1 MIEAIN
7 VVLSGYKLELA
18 ASMLVGMACG
28 VIGCF
33 VILRGMALVGD
44 AISHA
49 VLPGVVIAFMLAGTG
64 PLALFFGAMAAGV
77 LTTVLINLIQNN
89 SRIKGD
95 SAIGLVFTVFFAVGV
110 ILISA
115 LPRGTHFDLKCF
127 LFGNPLAVGK
137 PDLWMMVIVA
147 ALVCGV
153 VFLFF
158 HPLRAAS
165 FDPVMAASVG
175 LRPRAVHY
183 LVMFLLAAT
192 VVASLQAVGI
202 IMVVAMIIAPGA
214 TAYQWTDRL
223 GVMLALSAVVGFFSA
238 GMGFIVSF
246 WQNWP
251 TGPAMTVVAGGLF
264 ILSMLFSPSYG
275 IIANTVK
282 RRRNVRHIAVEDLLK
297 TLVRLPERR
306 TTVDRLADSTGLGL
320 EKIMSLGRD
329 LVKKGLIS
337 VEGKNTFQLTER
349 GEEEARSMLRTHRLW
364 EVLLSKTGI
373 DEAQIHPMA
382 ERLEHAHEL
391 ADQLD
396 LSLGSPER
404 DPHGKKIP
412 RKSEKK
418 ERD

>member
-7 VVLSGYKLELA
+7 VVFSGYKLELA

-33 VILRGMALVGD
+33 VILRGMAMVGD

-49 VLPGVVIAFMLAGTG
+49 VLPGVVVAFMLAGTG
-64 PLALFFGAMAAGV
+64 PLALFLGAMGAGV

-95 SAIGLVFTVFFAVGV
+95 SAIGLVFTVFFAIGV

-153 VFLFF
+153 VFLLF
-158 HPLRAAS
+158 HPLRVAS

-214 TAYQWTDRL
+214 TAYQWTNRL
-223 GVMLALSAVVGFFSA
+223 GVMLALSAVVGLFSA
-238 GMGFIVSF
+238 
-246 WQNWP
+246 
-251 TGPAMTVVAGGLF
+251 
-264 ILSMLFSPSYG
+264 
-275 IIANTVK
+275 
-282 RRRNVRHIAVEDLLK
+282 
-297 TLVRLPERR
+297 
-306 TTVDRLADSTGLGL
+306 
-320 EKIMSLGRD
+320 
-329 LVKKGLIS
+329 
-337 VEGKNTFQLTER
+337 
-349 GEEEARSMLRTHRLW
+349 
-364 EVLLSKTGI
+364 
-373 DEAQIHPMA
+373 
-382 ERLEHAHEL
+382 
-391 ADQLD
+391 
-396 LSLGSPER
+396 
-404 DPHGKKIP
+404 
-412 RKSEKK
+412 
-418 ERD
+418 

>member
-1 MIEAIN
+1 MIEAIK
-7 VVLSGYKLELA
+7 VVFSGYGLELT

-33 VILRGMALVGD
+33 VILRGMAMVGD

-49 VLPGVVIAFMLAGTG
+49 VLPGVVVAFMLAGTG
-64 PLALFFGAMAAGV
+64 PLALFLGAMGAGV

-95 SAIGLVFTVFFAVGV
+95 SAIGLVFTVFFAIGV

-127 LFGNPLAVGK
+127 LFGNPLAVGT

-153 VFLFF
+153 VLLLF
-158 HPLRAAS
+158 HPLRLAS
-165 FDPVMAASVG
+165 FDPVMAASIG
-175 LRPRAVHY
+175 LRPKAVHY

-223 GVMLALSAVVGFFSA
+223 GVMLILSAVVGLFSA
-238 GMGFIVSF
+238 GLGFIVSF

-264 ILSMLFSPSYG
+264 ILSMFFSPSYG

-297 TLVRLPERR
+297 TLVRLPEYLSN
-306 TTVDRLADSTGLGL
+306 VDQLADSTGLKV
-320 EKIMSLGRD
+320 EKIRSLGRY
-329 LVKKGLIS
+329 LRKKGLIG
-337 VEGKNTFQLTER
+337 VQEKNTFQLTPR
-349 GEEEARSMLRTHRLW
+349 GEEEARGMLRTHRLW
-364 EVLLSKTGI
+364 EALLSKAGI
-373 DEAQIHPMA
+373 DEAQIHPLA

-391 ADQLD
+391 TDQID
-396 LSLGSPER
+396 LSLGFPEV

-412 RKSEKK
+412 RKEEK
-418 ERD
+418 EGRS

>member
-1 MIEAIN
+1 MIEAIK
-7 VVLSGYKLELA
+7 VVFSGYGLELT

-33 VILRGMALVGD
+33 VILRGMAMVGD

-49 VLPGVVIAFMLAGTG
+49 VLPGVVVAFMLAGTG
-64 PLALFFGAMAAGV
+64 PLALFLGAMGAGV

-95 SAIGLVFTVFFAVGV
+95 SAIGLVFTVFFAIGV

-127 LFGNPLAVGK
+127 LFGNPLAVGT

-153 VFLFF
+153 VLLLF
-158 HPLRAAS
+158 HPLRLAS
-165 FDPVMAASVG
+165 FDPVMAASIG
-175 LRPRAVHY
+175 LRPKAVHY

-223 GVMLALSAVVGFFSA
+223 GVMLILSAVVGLFSA
-238 GMGFIVSF
+238 GLGFIVSF

-264 ILSMLFSPSYG
+264 ILSMFFSPSYG

-297 TLVRLPERR
+297 TLVRLPEYLSN
-306 TTVDRLADSTGLGL
+306 VDQLADSTGLKV
-320 EKIMSLGRD
+320 EKIRSLGRY
-329 LVKKGLIS
+329 LRKKGLIG
-337 VEGKNTFQLTER
+337 VQEKNTFQLTHR
-349 GEEEARSMLRTHRLW
+349 GEEEARGMLRTHRLW
-364 EVLLSKTGI
+364 EALLSKTGI
-373 DEAQIHPMA
+373 DKAQIHPLA

-391 ADQLD
+391 ADQID
-396 LSLGSPER
+396 LSLGSPEV

-412 RKSEKK
+412 RKEEKK
-418 ERD
+418 EQN

>member
-320 EKIMSLGRD
+320 EKIMSLGRY

>member
-7 VVLSGYKLELA
+7 VVFSGYKLELA

-33 VILRGMALVGD
+33 VILRGMAMVGD

-49 VLPGVVIAFMLAGTG
+49 VLPGVVVAFMLAGTG

-95 SAIGLVFTVFFAVGV
+95 SAIGLVFTVFFAIGV

-147 ALVCGV
+147 VLVCGV
-153 VFLFF
+153 VFLLF
-158 HPLRAAS
+158 HPLRVAS

-223 GVMLALSAVVGFFSA
+223 GVMLALSAVIGLFSA

-264 ILSMLFSPSYG
+264 IISMFFSPGYG

-297 TLVRLPERR
+297 ALVRLPERR
-306 TTVDRLADSTGLGL
+306 ATVDKLVDSTGLRL
-320 EKIMSLGRD
+320 EKIKSLGRD
-329 LVKKGLIS
+329 LVKKGLIGMP
-337 VEGKNTFQLTER
+337 EKNTFQLTEQ
-349 GEEEARSMLRTHRLW
+349 GEEEARGMLRTHRLW

-391 ADQLD
+391 ADQID
-396 LSLGSPER
+396 LALGSPEV

-412 RKSEKK
+412 RKEEKK
-418 ERD
+418 KQT

>member
-1 MIEAIN
+1 MIEAVRI
-7 VVLSGYKLELA
+7 VLSGYGLELA

-33 VILRGMALVGD
+33 VILRGMAMVGD

-49 VLPGVVIAFMLAGTG
+49 VLPGVVVAFMLAGTG
-64 PLALFFGAMAAGV
+64 PLALFLGAMAAGV
-77 LTTVLINLIQNN
+77 LTTVLINLIQSN

-127 LFGNPLAVGK
+127 LFGNPLAVSQ

-147 ALVCGV
+147 AMVCGI
-153 VFLFF
+153 VFLLF

-165 FDPVMAASVG
+165 FDPVMAASIG
-175 LRPRAVHY
+175 LRPKAVHY

-223 GVMLALSAVVGFFSA
+223 GVMLALAAVVGLFSA
-238 GMGFIVSF
+238 GLGFIVSF

-264 ILSMLFSPSYG
+264 ILSMFFSPRYG
-275 IIANTVK
+275 IIASTVRRKKNT
-282 RRRNVRHIAVEDLLK
+282 RHIAVEDLLK
-297 TLVRLPERR
+297 ALARLPEFSA
-306 TTVDRLADSTGLGL
+306 TVDRLADSTGLKA
-320 EKIMSLGRD
+320 ERIRSLGRN
-329 LVKKGLIS
+329 LSKKGLID
-337 VEGKNTFQLTER
+337 VLERDTFRLTAR
-349 GEEEARSMLRTHRLW
+349 GEEQARGMLRTHRLW
-364 EVLLSKTGI
+364 EVLLSKAGI

-391 ADQLD
+391 ADQMD
-396 LSLGSPER
+396 LAMGSPEL
-404 DPHGKKIP
+404 DPHGRKIP
-412 RKSEKK
+412 RKEEK
-418 ERD
+418 EDRS